1 MEQSKSKKKKK
12 YTVSR
17 RMKTKLTIV
26 FVIAFILLFL
36 LVVRLTWINL
46 NKGDEY
52 TLTVLEQTQ
61 STNRNIAYKRG
72 EILDRNKNTLAT
84 STKIYNLVL
93 DPKVILD
100 NEKCVEPTLKAVSEV
115 FGFTYEEL
123 LTKVNENADSNYV
136 VMKKGMNYEEV
147 QPFEEK
153 QQEND
158 FIRGVWFEENYKR
171 KYPYSALASNVIG
184 FTTSEGSGAIG
195 LEAYYDEYLTGTN
208 GREFTYTNDENVQE
222 TVIKKATD
230 GNSIVTTLDSN
241 VQSIVEKYI
250 AQWQNEY
257 HPKNIA
263 VVIQNPNTG
272 EIVAM
277 ADNTSVDLNDPRN
290 LSAFYTPEELGAMT
304 DEQTVDALNS
314 IWRNYAVSEGFEPGS
329 TFKPFTVAA
338 AMEEGTATTADVYG
352 CDGGEQLQEWYIG
365 CHIRAGHG
373 LLTLKEV
380 IMQSCNDALM
390 QINAKLGAEAFTKY
404 REKFGFNEYTD
415 IDLPSEVSCE
425 NIVHEAAKM
434 DEADVATYSFG
445 QNFKITM
452 VQMTSAFSSIING
465 GYLYRPYLVKEIYNA
480 DGGVVET
487 VEPTLVARTVS
498 NDTSNFLKEALK
510 DTVISGTG
518 KKAAVD
524 GYIIS
529 GKTGTAE
536 KGDTEETNDYV
547 LSFIGFA
554 PYENPELVC
563 YVIVD
568 TPDVEDTDSSA
579 YASRLFSAI
588 MGEVLPYLNI
598 MPDADESVA
607 EGLSNN
613 TVEDEGGAHNA
624 R

>member
-1 MEQSKSKKKKK
+1 MEQKKGNKKKK

-17 RMKTKLTIV
+17 RMKAKLTVV

-36 LVVRLTWINL
+36 LIVRLTWINMK
-46 NKGDEY
+46 KGDEY

-61 STNRNIAYKRG
+61 STNRSIAYKRG

-93 DPKVILD
+93 DPKVILS
-100 NEKCVEPTLKAVSEV
+100 NEKYIEPTLKAVSEV

-123 LTKVNENADSNYV
+123 LAKVNENADSNYL
-136 VMKKGMNYEEV
+136 VMKKGMNYEDV

-153 QQEND
+153 ENEND
-158 FIRGVWFEENYKR
+158 YINGVWFEENYKR
-171 KYPYSALASNVIG
+171 NYPYSSLASNVIG
-184 FTTSEGSGAIG
+184 FTTGDGSGAIG

-222 TVIKKATD
+222 TVIKEATD
-230 GNSIVTTLDSN
+230 GASIVTTLDFN

-250 AQWQNEY
+250 ALWQQEY
-257 HPKNIA
+257 HSKNVA
-263 VVIQNPNTG
+263 VVIQDPNTG
-272 EIVAM
+272 EIIAM
-277 ADNTSVDLNDPRN
+277 ADNTTVDLNEPRN
-290 LSAFYTPEELGAMT
+290 ISAYYTEEELGAMT

-329 TFKPFTVAA
+329 TFKPFTVASA
-338 AMEEGTATTADVYG
+338 LEEGATSTDKEYY
-352 CDGGEQLQEWYIG
+352 CDGGEKLQEWYIG
-365 CHIRAGHG
+365 CHIRTGHG
-373 LLTLKEV
+373 HLTLKEV
-380 IMQSCNDALM
+380 VMQSCNDALM
-390 QINAKLGAEAFTKY
+390 QINAELGAENFTKY
-404 REKFGFNEYTD
+404 REKFGFNKLTN
-415 IDLPSEVSCE
+415 IDLPSEMSCE
-425 NIVHEAAKM
+425 NIVHSAAQM

-452 VQMTSAFSSIING
+452 IQMSTAFSSIING
-465 GYLYRPYLVKEIYNA
+465 GYLYQPYMVKEIYNA
-480 DGGVVET
+480 DGGVIET
-487 VEPTLVARTVS
+487 REPTLVARTVS
-498 NDTSNFLKEALK
+498 ADTSAFLKEALK

-536 KGDTEETNDYV
+536 KGDTEEENDYV

-563 YVIVD
+563 YCIVD

-607 EGLSNN
+607 EGLANN
-613 TVEDEGGAHNA
+613 TVEDERGVL
-624 R
+624 